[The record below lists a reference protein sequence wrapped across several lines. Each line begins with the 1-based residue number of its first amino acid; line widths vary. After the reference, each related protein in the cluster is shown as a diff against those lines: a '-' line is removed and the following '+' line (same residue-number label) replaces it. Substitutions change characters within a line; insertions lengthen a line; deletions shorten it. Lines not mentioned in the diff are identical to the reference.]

1 MEPMSHKL
9 PLPLTHGV
17 GSPIAKAIAAARRL
31 GRTGGSVLVYGEPGT
46 GKGALARLV
55 HEGASL
61 AGPFLI
67 LRCGGRDEGALTVEL
82 FGGPG
87 AAPDA
92 RRGVLAQAGG
102 GTLYLEEVG
111 DLPIESQGR
120 LVSALAEED
129 GPGPRGDAPRARLV
143 ASSTRDLLP
152 LVARG
157 SFRRDLYDSLA
168 TKLRLRPVRERNRDV
183 LAIVDRIW
191 ASRGERRVISEGARA
206 LMQEYT
212 WPGNARE
219 IVGFVQRL
227 AASCTVPVITV
238 RDVEHELF
246 AMATGLSCWGPPE
259 ETAPGAA
266 MGEAEQPAT
275 ATRRVL
281 LEAGLAFADDERVD
295 LPGVLRRVEGGLIE
309 WALRR
314 TAGNKAGAAQLLGI
328 QRTTLT
334 EKLRRR
340 RAPSG
345 CGFFAETPSTTGEG
359 MDDEPGEQSR
369 VAT

>member
-1 MEPMSHKL
+1 MEPISHKL

-17 GSPIAKAIAAARRL
+17 GSPIAKTVAAARRL
-31 GRTGGSVLVYGEPGT
+31 GTTGSALVYGEPGT
-46 GKGALARLV
+46 GKGALARLI
-55 HEGASL
+55 HESASP

-67 LRCGGRDEGALTVEL
+67 LRCGGRDEGALTAEL
-82 FGGPG
+82 FGGQG

-120 LVSALAEED
+120 LVSTLAEED
-129 GPGPRGDAPRARLV
+129 GTGSRGEAPRTRLV
-143 ASSTRDLLP
+143 ASSTRELLP
-152 LVARG
+152 LVACG
-157 SFRRDLYDSLA
+157 SFRRELYDSLA
-168 TKLRLRPVRERNRDV
+168 TKLRLPPVRERHRDV

-219 IVGFVQRL
+219 IVAFVQRL
-227 AASCTVPVITV
+227 AASCTVPVISV
-238 RDVEHELF
+238 RDVERELF
-246 AMATGLSCWGPPE
+246 TMATGLSCWGPPE
-259 ETAPGAA
+259 ETTSGAA
-266 MGEAEQPAT
+266 PGEAEQPAM

-295 LPGVLRRVEGGLIE
+295 LPGVLRRIEGGLIE

-314 TAGNKAGAAQLLGI
+314 TAGNKAGAAQLLGL
-328 QRTTLT
+328 QRTTLA

-340 RAPSG
+340 REPSG
-345 CGFFAETPSTTGEG
+345 RAVPHGDGFDHGEA
-359 MDDEPGEQSR
+359 MDDEPREPTRAS
-369 VAT
+369 T